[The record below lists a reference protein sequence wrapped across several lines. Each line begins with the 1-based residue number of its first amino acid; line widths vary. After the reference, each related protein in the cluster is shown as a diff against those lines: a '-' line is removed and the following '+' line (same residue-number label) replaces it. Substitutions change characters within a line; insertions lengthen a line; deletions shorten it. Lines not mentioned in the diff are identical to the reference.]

1 MGNQLAAVKKEVF
14 DVVSASISGY
24 VQSGEIALPE
34 KYSFGNAIKSAWLV
48 LQETKDSKGN
58 PVLGTC
64 TKPSIINALQQMV
77 YQGLNPDKKQ
87 CYFIPFGDKLTF
99 IRSYFG
105 SISVAKR
112 VDPTITDICYDVV
125 YKSDV
130 FNYEKRRGKT
140 IIAEHKQQL
149 DNIGNDNIVAA
160 YCSIFRGDDETTF
173 IMTMDEIKA
182 AWKKSKM
189 NPVTDN
195 GTIKAGSTH
204 AQYTKDMAIKTVVNH
219 ACKYVINTS
228 NDGSLVLDAA
238 LCSYDETTSRETI
251 IEDEITDN
259 ANKIDLDFDQ
269 TDSEAGG
276 ESFTTEE
283 ALDEEDLPNF

>member
-1 MGNQLAAVKKEVF
+1 MSNQLAAIKKEVF

-24 VQSGEIALPE
+24 VRSGEIALPE
-34 KYSFGNAIKSAWLV
+34 KYSFGNAIKSAWLI
-48 LQETKDSKGN
+48 LQETVDIDKK
-58 PVLGTC
+58 PVLEVC

-77 YQGLNPDKKQ
+77 YQGLSPDKKQ
-87 CYFIPFGDKLTF
+87 CYFIPFGNKLTL

-105 SISVAKR
+105 SVSVAKR

-125 YKSDV
+125 YKGDT

-149 DNIGNDNIVAA
+149 DNIGSNNIIAA

-173 IMTMDEIKA
+173 IMTMEEIKA

-228 NDGSLVLDAA
+228 DDGSLVHDAA
-238 LCSYDETTSRETI
+238 LRSYDETTSRETI
-251 IEDEITDN
+251 INDEIKDN
-259 ANKIDLDFDQ
+259 ANMTDLDFEQ
-269 TDSEAGG
+269 TESDVIE

-283 ALDEEDLPNF
+283 IPEEEDLPNF

>member
-1 MGNQLAAVKKEVF
+1 MSNQLAAVKKEVF
-14 DVVSASISGY
+14 DVVSESIGRY
-24 VQSGEIALPE
+24 VRSGEIALPE
-34 KYSFGNAIKSAWLV
+34 KYSFGNAIKSAWLI
-48 LQETKDSKGN
+48 LQETTDNNKK
-58 PVLGTC
+58 PVLEAC
-64 TKPSIINALQQMV
+64 TKSSIINSLQQMV
-77 YQGLNPDKKQ
+77 YQGLSPDKKQ
-87 CYFIPFGDKLTF
+87 CYFIPFGNKLTL

-105 SISVAKR
+105 SVSVAKR

-125 YKSDV
+125 YKGDT

-140 IIAEHKQQL
+140 IITEHKQQL
-149 DNIGNDNIVAA
+149 DNIGNGNIVAA

-173 IMTMDEIKA
+173 IMTMEEIKA

-228 NDGSLVLDAA
+228 DDGSLVLDTA
-238 LCSYDETTSRETI
+238 LCYYDETTPHETV
-251 IEDEITDN
+251 IEDEIREN
-259 ANKIDLDFDQ
+259 ANTVDLDFEQ
-269 TDSEAGG
+269 TDSETP
-276 ESFTTEE
+276 EMSFTTETVPG
-283 ALDEEDLPNF
+283 EEEFPNF